1 MEVVVPALI
10 GLVARGAAAVGAR
23 GAAAGGASA
32 AGGGAA
38 SAIGTASRVAMFS
51 SALGGGDEKKSESN
65 SDAEQYTA
73 SEQNSALSRSA
84 EFQTGQTY

>member
-23 GAAAGGASA
+23 GAAAGG
-32 AGGGAA
+32 GAA

-51 SALGGGDEKKSESN
+51 SALGGDDEKKSEGN

-73 SEQNSALSRSA
+73 AEQNSALSRSA
-84 EFQTGQTY
+84 EFQTGQA

>member
-1 MEVVVPALI
+1 L
-10 GLVARGAAAVGAR
+10 LARGAAAVGIR

-32 AGGGAA
+32 AGGAAASGGAA

-51 SALGGGDEKKSESN
+51 HALGGGDDKESKAPP
-65 SDAEQYTA
+65 SDAEQYTV

-84 EFQTGQTY
+84 EFQTGGSR